1 MLPFKAIAPILLEDM
16 RKVAVDRKGKIL
28 IFHQFCTVCMP
39 SLLIMQLLSTEI
51 TSRDHLSLRP
61 LIHPPLIHT
70 DSLNS
75 LIVNWMLNLCLGA
88 NYIKFPNYFRNLS
101 VTWNPNHRF
110 NYIHFHPHN
119 VLVYLQNCCYEHFTF
134 LDLKFPFM
142 ILVLGMEGGK
152 RTIIKRVPI
161 SILYPSWKKWNHV

>member
-39 SLLIMQLLSTEI
+39 SLLIMQHLWTEI

-101 VTWNPNHRF
+101 VTWNPNQSFQLHTFPPSRTCTCLFTKLLLRTFYIFRF
-110 NYIHFHPHN
+110 KIPIHDFSVRN
-119 VLVYLQNCCYEHFTF
+119 GRREEDDY
-134 LDLKFPFM
+134 
-142 ILVLGMEGGK
+142 
-152 RTIIKRVPI
+152 
-161 SILYPSWKKWNHV
+161 